1 MPNDAVARLAKQ
13 IDTTTRSEKLAV
25 SAPAVATLRRQGAAE
40 LHRICAEFVASVN
53 SRLSQTRSQ
62 ATLELAPA
70 AYTPEL
76 LRESGTNVLQ
86 VSSQGRQM
94 QITFQ
99 AGPDLVSTQKFLIP
113 YVLEGEVRTYNQKM
127 LERLE
132 IRYMMLFFCVEADQ
146 ASWRYYD
153 WRTAH
158 TGRLDFDLLV
168 SLMEPLF

>member
-1 MPNDAVARLAKQ
+1 MSNDAIARLAKQ
-13 IDTTTRSEKLAV
+13 IDSTTRSEKLAV
-25 SAPAVATLRRQGAAE
+25 SGAAVASLRRQGAAE
-40 LHRICAEFVASVN
+40 LHRICAEFVSSVN
-53 SRLSQTRSQ
+53 SRLSE
-62 ATLELAPA
+62 AALELVPA

-76 LRESGTNVLQ
+76 FRESGANVLQ
-86 VSSQGRQM
+86 ISSQGRQM
-94 QITFQ
+94 QFTFQ
-99 AGPDLVSTQKFLIP
+99 AGPELVSTQKFLIP

-132 IRYMMLFFCVEADQ
+132 IRYMMMFFCVEGND

-158 TGRLDFDLLV
+158 TGAVGFELLA